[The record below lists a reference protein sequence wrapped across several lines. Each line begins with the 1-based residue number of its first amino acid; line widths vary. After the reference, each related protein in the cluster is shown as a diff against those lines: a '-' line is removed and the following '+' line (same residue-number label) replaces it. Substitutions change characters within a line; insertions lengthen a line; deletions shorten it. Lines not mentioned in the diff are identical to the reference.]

1 MNRKEHM
8 LDWLLENARNAP
20 PVISVDSAKDF
31 LAAHDSSKHLARTL
45 GKRKQTRLIVI
56 SGGVMMLITAIIL
69 VMGVFSGSDSEV
81 KLREA
86 RPARERI
93 QASAAIDDSVKSRNK
108 RGRAIDQTAASQP
121 KGPGITVAVS
131 PQGGT
136 AGQNRSAHAVD
147 TAEFRARSE
156 TFAAWT
162 RERIRGCTIY
172 LLDRAELEAIG
183 FRIESDGT
191 IFAPGLP
198 MGMKEDHAS
207 GMVTYTFGG
216 MAHGEDS
223 AKIVRHF
230 EELKKGGNATPTTSP
245 EIPKKQRYISPVLV
259 SNSRGRS
266 MIHAEPYGKKL
277 KPSEV
282 GSGQYDGRELI
293 PIRVQ
298 VDNETLPST
307 EADYYYLYWFEP
319 TDAFISSLPDRVQRE
334 LKERQNESPAGAI
347 AGADERNTRSRILE
361 AANIHPNP
369 VTSGIATV
377 EYTIQNSCRVA
388 LSMYDITGERV
399 RSIAV
404 SEERDSGTWQ
414 ENVSFEG
421 VPDGYY
427 LLAVTTD
434 KGEQSVRPFILKR

>member
-1 MNRKEHM
+1 MKKKEQM
-8 LDWLLENARNAP
+8 LDRLLEEARKTP
-20 PVISVDSAKDF
+20 PVVSFASARDF
-31 LAAHDSSKHLARTL
+31 LASRDTSPQSAAVRTN
-45 GKRKQTRLIVI
+45 GKQTRLIVI
-56 SGGVMMLITAIIL
+56 SGGVMMLITAIL
-69 VMGVFSGSDSEV
+69 FVMGVFSGSDSEV
-81 KLREA
+81 KLRETQ
-86 RPARERI
+86 PVRERI
-93 QASAAIDDSVKSRNK
+93 QASAAIDDSVKSRSK
-108 RGRAIDQTAASQP
+108 QGMATDESTASQR

-131 PQGGT
+131 PQGGA
-136 AGQNRSAHAVD
+136 AGQNRPAHTVD
-147 TAEFRARSE
+147 TAGFREREE

-172 LLDRAELEAIG
+172 RLDRAELEAIG
-183 FRIESDGT
+183 FRIEADGT
-191 IFAPGLP
+191 IYAPGLP

-207 GMVTYTFGG
+207 GMVSYSFRG

-230 EELKKGGNATPTTSP
+230 EELKKGGKSTSSTRTERP
-245 EIPKKQRYISPVLV
+245 HKQQYISPVLV
-259 SNSRGRS
+259 TNSRGQS
-266 MIHAEPYGKKL
+266 MMHAQPYGKKL

-282 GSGQYDGRELI
+282 GSGQYNGRELI

-307 EADYYYLYWFEP
+307 ETDYYYLFWFEP
-319 TDAFISSLPDRVQRE
+319 TDEFISTLPDRVQRE

-347 AGADERNTRSRILE
+347 AEADDSNTTSRILE
-361 AANIHPNP
+361 GANIHPNP
-369 VTSGIATV
+369 VTSGTATV

-399 RSIAV
+399 RDIAV
-404 SEERDSGTWQ
+404 SEQRDSGTWQ

-434 KGEQSVRPFILKR
+434 KGEQSIRPFILER